1 MEKSNLSSK
10 EFKITVIK
18 VDKPLSSFTKKREDP
33 NKQDKEWKRRNHNWY
48 CRNTK
53 KKQKQNK
60 KLYKNTINNYMT
72 TEEIDKFLETWSPL
86 KLNKEEINNLN
97 RPITRNEIE
106 SVIFKNFLQIKV
118 QDQIAS
124 QAKSTKE
131 LIPIFLKLFQKSEKE
146 STLPKTFYEATITII
161 PKSDKHYQKRKLQAN
176 IFDEFRFKNS

>member
-1 MEKSNLSSK
+1 MTNHCPVS
-10 EFKITVIK
+10 
-18 VDKPLSSFTKKREDP
+18 PKREKTQI
-33 NKQDKEWKRRNHNWY
+33 NKIRNE
-48 CRNTK
+48 RGEITTDTAGIQK

-97 RPITRNEIE
+97 KPITRNEIE

>member
-1 MEKSNLSSK
+1 M
-10 EFKITVIK
+10 
-18 VDKPLSSFTKKREDP
+18 
-33 NKQDKEWKRRNHNWY
+33 
-48 CRNTK
+48 
-53 KKQKQNK
+53 
-60 KLYKNTINNYMT
+60 
-72 TEEIDKFLETWSPL
+72 
-86 KLNKEEINNLN
+86 N